1 MDGEIWSDACVARED
16 SKAEKSM
23 RARGGEGIRLRE
35 RRRWGVRLGVV
46 VGGVVAK
53 GRGVADRDMAG

>member
-1 MDGEIWSDACVARED
+1 MARED